1 MMTNTIRIQTF
12 PILNYRTIHR
22 LIPILVISGLVVSA
36 HAEDFTYHRQYQDQM
51 GTEAPDARNL
61 TEANAT
67 AADGAVYANRN
78 ASEFSTVAYNWAPS
92 TTPLRFRRGAVRPIS
107 AEDRA
112 HLESTNTD
120 GFIAVKNGLIIQEY
134 YAKGMHPTTKHSIH
148 STGKS
153 WTSAIWHKIL
163 LPVMSKTV
171 GEVLPELVESIYGN
185 QTIRA
190 VVDMRVPVKWSED
203 YGDPQSPVVLS
214 FPAVGLEYK
223 NPTYETVAFVK
234 GLQRNPKLKDGDWYY
249 VSGNTNVMGLLGPK
263 LADVHAYEGTRQ
275 FLEAIGMEYISGS
288 AANLHGQYDAGGGQ
302 YMTLRDAVKL
312 PYAMANGG
320 KVADRQVLSLDYIND
335 VFDAG
340 EDKMTVWE
348 KGPYGKALPGI
359 KFYSNQWYV
368 VDENIA
374 VGIGSYGQYIAFNRA
389 TGVAIAKFSTYHTG
403 QNFAQGVPDLAWIIE
418 KVKTL

>member
-1 MMTNTIRIQTF
+1 MTNTIRIQTF

-22 LIPILVISGLVVSA
+22 LIPILVISGLFVSA

-153 WTSAIWHKIL
+153 WTSAIWHKVL

-190 VVDMRVPVKWSED
+190 VVDMRVPVKWSEH
-203 YGDPQSPVVLS
+203 YGDPQSTVVL
-214 FPAVGLEYK
+214 
-223 NPTYETVAFVK
+223 
-234 GLQRNPKLKDGDWYY
+234 
-249 VSGNTNVMGLLGPK
+249 
-263 LADVHAYEGTRQ
+263 
-275 FLEAIGMEYISGS
+275 
-288 AANLHGQYDAGGGQ
+288 
-302 YMTLRDAVKL
+302 
-312 PYAMANGG
+312 
-320 KVADRQVLSLDYIND
+320 
-335 VFDAG
+335 
-340 EDKMTVWE
+340 
-348 KGPYGKALPGI
+348 
-359 KFYSNQWYV
+359 
-368 VDENIA
+368 
-374 VGIGSYGQYIAFNRA
+374 
-389 TGVAIAKFSTYHTG
+389 
-403 QNFAQGVPDLAWIIE
+403 
-418 KVKTL
+418 